1 MNNENNL
8 IALGIGLYLFIFK
21 INIIMKIK
29 LTQQVTTTIIHRV
42 ILLYLFFFFFY
53 GTHRQTGILSYQN
66 IIFDGTIL
74 ILCSINITCNCTFI
88 TFGSSLIFF

>member
-29 LTQQVTTTIIHRV
+29 LTQQVTTAIIQIHL
-42 ILLYLFFFFFY
+42 LLY
-53 GTHRQTGILSYQN
+53 
-66 IIFDGTIL
+66 
-74 ILCSINITCNCTFI
+74 
-88 TFGSSLIFF
+88 